1 MFTEFLGL
9 NVLVSSWIIAHLL
22 ALISVYFLRQ
32 TNVFNSIVLWLEK
45 RAPHQFIYRNSRWFA
60 YLFIVAPLGALLT
73 ILIILIPLQG
83 GIVPMILE
91 YFKADSMGSIES
103 SRLDKLMVATG
114 ILFLLSFIPFINRSY
129 TQVCKTIRDWRHTR
143 FQVIKFHNLEL
154 FTPNQ
159 LSNLLILAA
168 KYARLSVIFLVAA
181 VCITLVLSLFP
192 LTQNLAQALIA
203 IVSGNL
209 RDIWKRFLEFLP
221 NLITL
226 IVIVALTRGAMKILR
241 FFRDGLQQGRIR
253 FSGIHPE
260 LVEPTYQLLRL
271 LVIALTLVVAFPY
284 IPGSSSPVFR
294 GISIFVGFL
303 ISLGSTSLVTN
314 LISGVVL
321 TYSRGLKIG
330 DRVQIGDS
338 EGDVIDR
345 TLLVTRIK
353 TIKNV
358 VITIPNGKVMQ
369 NQIINYSAKARDGG
383 LILHTS
389 VTIGY
394 DVPWRQVQEL
404 LIGAAQETSYVMK
417 FPQPFV
423 LKTSLD
429 DSYISYELNAYTSNA
444 SKMVDI
450 YSELHQNILDKF
462 NQDGVEIMSPTFFA
476 FRNGKK
482 STIPSVDLSG
492 NGKEK
497 SSRTYKRRKSHSGFR
512 EETQPLGT
520 R

>member
-1 MFTEFLGL
+1 MITEFLGL
-9 NVLVSSWIIAHLL
+9 DVLISSWIIAHLL
-22 ALISVYFLRQ
+22 AIISVFFLRQ
-32 TNVFNSIVLWLEK
+32 TSIFDSIVLWLEK
-45 RAPHQFIYRNSRWFA
+45 ITPHKFVYRNSRWFT
-60 YLFIVAPLGALLT
+60 YLFIVAALGALLT
-73 ILIILIPLQG
+73 ILMILIPLQS
-83 GIVPMILE
+83 GIVPMIVE
-91 YFKADSMGSIES
+91 YFQADSMGSNES
-103 SRLDKLMVATG
+103 SSLDKLMVTVG
-114 ILFLLSFIPFINRSY
+114 ILFLLSFVPFINRSY
-129 TQVCKTIRDWRHTR
+129 TKVCQTIRDWRHTH
-143 FQVIKFHNLEL
+143 FQVIKFYNLEL

-159 LSNLLILAA
+159 LSNLLILTT
-168 KYARLSVIFLVAA
+168 KYVRLSIIFLVAA
-181 VCITLVLSLFP
+181 VCITLVFSLFP

-203 IVSGNL
+203 MVSGNL
-209 RDIWKRFLEFLP
+209 RAIWKRFLELLP

-226 IVIVALTRGAMKILR
+226 IAIVALTRGAINVLR
-241 FFRDGLQQGRIR
+241 FFRDGLQQGRIK

-271 LVIALTLVVAFPY
+271 LAIALALVAAFPY

-294 GISIFVGFL
+294 GISIFIGFL

-330 DRVQIGDS
+330 DRVQIGDC

-369 NQIINYSAKARDGG
+369 NQIINYSAKAQEGG

-389 VTIGY
+389 ITIGY
-394 DVPWRQVQEL
+394 DVPWRRVQGL
-404 LIGAAQETSYVMK
+404 LIDAAQETSYVMK
-417 FPQPFV
+417 SPRPFV

-429 DSYISYELNAYTSNA
+429 DSYISYELNAYTTNA

-482 STIPSVDLSG
+482 STIPSIEYSD
-492 NGKEK
+492 NGKGK
-497 SSRTYKRRKSHSGFR
+497 SSGTYNRRKSHSGFR
-512 EETQPLGT
+512 EKTQPLGT
-520 R
+520 S